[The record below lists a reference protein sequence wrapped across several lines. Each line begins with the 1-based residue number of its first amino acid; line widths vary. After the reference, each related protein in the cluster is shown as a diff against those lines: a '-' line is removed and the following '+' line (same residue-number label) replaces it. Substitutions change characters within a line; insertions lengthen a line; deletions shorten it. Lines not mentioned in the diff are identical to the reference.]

1 MLKNQ
6 NHGGSEN
13 AHPSRPMQTAE
24 PNRKLVLM
32 LSKLNSHISQLCTS
46 LLSG

>member
-13 AHPSRPMQTAE
+13 AHPESSDADCRTQEETGSY
-24 PNRKLVLM
+24 V
-32 LSKLNSHISQLCTS
+32 I
-46 LLSG
+46 

>member
-1 MLKNQ
+1 MVAVKI
-6 NHGGSEN
+6 
-13 AHPSRPMQTAE
+13 PPPTSRPMQTAE

>member
-1 MLKNQ
+1 MVAVKMLT
-6 NHGGSEN
+6 
-13 AHPSRPMQTAE
+13 PSRPMQTAE